1 MKGEW
6 QIHLTLNEI
15 GDGRAIG
22 EKKNPAQKS
31 RVCPIYPYTYE
42 ILNYVL

>member
-1 MKGEW
+1 MGSWIMNPYEVEW
-6 QIHLTLNEI
+6 
-15 GDGRAIG
+15 DKRGRG
-22 EKKNPAQKS
+22 LVEKKNPAQKS